1 MAYRRTPAVQAR
13 LDATRAELLSAAHAL
28 VAEHGYAGCTV
39 TALAARAG
47 VGTGTVYRFWPG
59 KGELFAEVFRVA
71 CAREVRAFTDAAEV
85 DGCVCTRLTAAVGT
99 FARRALAAPR
109 LAHALL
115 VEPVDPLVD
124 VERLAFR
131 AAYRDLLTTLLD
143 AGVAAGQVPAQ
154 DTATTAA
161 GVIGAIAEALVAP
174 LAAGH
179 AGPGATPGT
188 VDSLTLF
195 TTRAIGGR
203 HDDHPRGHQPGAA
216 AAGARRG

>member
-13 LDATRAELLSAAHAL
+13 LDATRAELLAAAHAL
-28 VAEHGYAGCTV
+28 VAERGYAGCGV
-39 TALAARAG
+39 AELAGRAG
-47 VGTGTVYRFWPG
+47 VGTGTVYRFWPS

-71 CAREVRAFTDAAEV
+71 CAREVRAFTAAATGVE
-85 DGCVCTRLTAAVGT
+85 GCVCTRLGLAVAT
-99 FARRALAAPR
+99 FAHRALAAPR

-115 VEPVDPLVD
+115 AEPVDPLVD

-161 GVIGAIAEALVAP
+161 GVIGAMAEALVAP
-174 LAAGH
+174 LAAG
-179 AGPGATPGT
+179 GATPGT

-195 TTRAIGGR
+195 TTRAIGGS
-203 HDDHPRGHQPGAA
+203 HDHHPRGHQPGASP
-216 AAGARRG
+216 AGARRG